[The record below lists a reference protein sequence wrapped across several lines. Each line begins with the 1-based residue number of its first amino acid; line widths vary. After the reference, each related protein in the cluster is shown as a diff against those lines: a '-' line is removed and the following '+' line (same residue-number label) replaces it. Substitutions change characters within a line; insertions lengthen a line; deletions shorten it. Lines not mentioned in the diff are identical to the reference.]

1 MLVPW
6 FRLSYSQVRHMVD
19 ALGHGTPVAADQA
32 QDMVGRAAGQAVLD
46 PQPGLTSQ
54 SWTFAS
60 LYPC

>member
-1 MLVPW
+1 MMVPW

-32 QDMVGRAAGQAVLD
+32 QDMVGRAAGQAVPD

-54 SWTFAS
+54 SWAFAS
-60 LYPC
+60 LYTC